1 MSENE
6 KNEQNEYAP
15 LKGIKIVD
23 WTQVQSGPSCT
34 QLLAWLGADVIKI
47 ERTNTGDPTRNELLD
62 IKDSWSLYYLQL
74 NANKRSLTWIL
85 RLLKVK
91 RLCTI

>member
-23 WTQVQSGPSCT
+23 WTQVQSSPIRSIMYST
-34 QLLAWLGADVIKI
+34 FSLA
-47 ERTNTGDPTRNELLD
+47 R
-62 IKDSWSLYYLQL
+62 
-74 NANKRSLTWIL
+74 
-85 RLLKVK
+85 
-91 RLCTI
+91 C

>member
-23 WTQVQSGPSCT
+23 WTQVQSSP
-34 QLLAWLGADVIKI
+34 IKS
-47 ERTNTGDPTRNELLD
+47 N
-62 IKDSWSLYYLQL
+62 QVHHVL
-74 NANKRSLTWIL
+74 NF
-85 RLLKVK
+85 
-91 RLCTI
+91 